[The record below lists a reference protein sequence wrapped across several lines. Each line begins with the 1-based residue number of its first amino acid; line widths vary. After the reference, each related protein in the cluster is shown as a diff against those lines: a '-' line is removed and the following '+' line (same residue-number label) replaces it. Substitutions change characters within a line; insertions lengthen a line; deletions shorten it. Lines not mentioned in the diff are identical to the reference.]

1 MPTPQ
6 VFLSYSHKNDTEAKE
21 LRETLLASGFDVWW
35 DKMILPGQDWKFEI
49 RKAMKRCGAVL
60 LCLSTEAATGSTSG
74 IYPEALDAIAV
85 YREHKPGEIFLIPV
99 RFSDYEIPPFEI
111 DGSRTLDR
119 LQHVDL
125 FPPEKRE
132 DGVKRLLEALRKALK
147 IPHDPEIVREE

>member
-6 VFLSYSHKNDTEAKE
+6 VFLSYSHKNDTEAEE

-74 IYPEALDAIAV
+74 IYPEALDAIAA
-85 YREHKPGEIFLIPV
+85 YRERKPG
-99 RFSDYEIPPFEI
+99 
-111 DGSRTLDR
+111 
-119 LQHVDL
+119 
-125 FPPEKRE
+125 
-132 DGVKRLLEALRKALK
+132 
-147 IPHDPEIVREE
+147 